1 MKASASIEIRQPA
14 SFAFK
19 FESEKLGWP
28 EKVIAM
34 NRPDKTNAIVQP
46 SAFPFTKASLPLD
59 ETRPRLILW
68 KCSLAPVEGF
78 EVTVVDAKEP
88 WNNVEK
94 LGLSERSAVVILRAN
109 GEEFARLEGPAV
121 TQDAL
126 KTLIEL
132 FHCEES
138 IRTAAA
144 DWKTTKDSV
153 RLIQLYAAQR
163 RLSASLVAF
172 QETSRRH
179 EPSSELCK
187 AGRQIAELALEM
199 IRHEDAIPVLEYVR
213 EYETDEVARL
223 EAWSRLI
230 WCHLTLG
237 NKDAA
242 RKLSEDPGLP
252 SSRYGS

>member
-1 MKASASIEIRQPA
+1 
-14 SFAFK
+14 
-19 FESEKLGWP
+19 
-28 EKVIAM
+28 M
-34 NRPDKTNAIVQP
+34 NRPDNLSAVVPTN
-46 SAFPFTKASLPLD
+46 AFPFVDAAAVLS
-59 ETRPRLILW
+59 EARPRLIMW
-68 KCSLAPVEGF
+68 KCSLVTTSDF
-78 EVTVVDAKEP
+78 EVVQLEESESWSTI
-88 WNNVEK
+88 EK
-94 LGLSERSAVVILRAN
+94 LGLCERSAVVILRAN
-109 GEEFARLEGPAV
+109 GEEFARLEGQAV

-126 KTLIEL
+126 KNLIEL
-132 FHCEES
+132 FSCEES

-179 EPSSELCK
+179 GPSGELCR

-199 IRHEDAIPVLEYVR
+199 IRHEDAIPVLEFIK
-213 EYETDEVARL
+213 EHETDDVARL

-237 NKDAA
+237 NKEEA

>member
-1 MKASASIEIRQPA
+1 M
-14 SFAFK
+14 
-19 FESEKLGWP
+19 P
-28 EKVIAM
+28 EKVIVM
-34 NRPDKTNAIVQP
+34 NSPDKLSAVVSNN
-46 SAFPFTKASLPLD
+46 AFPFAESVAPSG

-68 KCSLAPVEGF
+68 KCSLVTTSDF
-78 EVTVVDAKEP
+78 EVIQLDESESWST
-88 WNNVEK
+88 VEK
-94 LGLSERSAVVILRAN
+94 LGLCERSAVVILRAN
-109 GEEFARLEGPAV
+109 GEEFARLEGQAV
-121 TQDAL
+121 TQEAL
-126 KTLIEL
+126 KNLIEL
-132 FHCEES
+132 FSCEES
-138 IRTAAA
+138 IRAAAA

-179 EPSSELCK
+179 GPSSELCR

-199 IRHEDAIPVLEYVR
+199 IRHEDAIPVLEYVK

-237 NKDAA
+237 NKEEA

>member
-1 MKASASIEIRQPA
+1 
-14 SFAFK
+14 
-19 FESEKLGWP
+19 
-28 EKVIAM
+28 M
-34 NRPDKTNAIVQP
+34 NRPDNLNAIVQTN
-46 SAFPFTKASLPLD
+46 AFPFVKAAVPLD
-59 ETRPRLILW
+59 EGLPRLILW
-68 KCSLAPVEGF
+68 RCSLDPVEGF
-78 EVTVVDAKEP
+78 DVTMVDPKES
-88 WNNVEK
+88 WNNVER
-94 LGLSERSAVVILRAN
+94 LGLCERSAVVIMRPN
-109 GEEFARLEGPAV
+109 GEEFARLEGPNV
-121 TQDAL
+121 NQDAL
-126 KTLIEL
+126 NTLVEL
-132 FHCEES
+132 YNCEES
-138 IRTAAA
+138 IRAAAA

-179 EPSSELCK
+179 EPSTEICR

-213 EYETDEVARL
+213 EHETDEVARL

-237 NKDAA
+237 NKEEA
-242 RKLSEDPGLP
+242 RRLSEDPGLP

>member
-1 MKASASIEIRQPA
+1 
-14 SFAFK
+14 
-19 FESEKLGWP
+19 
-28 EKVIAM
+28 M
-34 NRPDKTNAIVQP
+34 NRPDSSNAIVQTNV
-46 SAFPFTKASLPLD
+46 FPFVKAMSQVDEGLPC
-59 ETRPRLILW
+59 LILW
-68 KCSLAPVEGF
+68 RCSLDSLEGF
-78 EVTVVDAKEP
+78 DVTIVDPRES
-88 WNNVEK
+88 WSSVER
-94 LGLSERSAVVILRAN
+94 LGLCERSAAVILRPN
-109 GEEFARLEGPAV
+109 GEEFARLEGPNV
-121 TQDAL
+121 TQDGL
-126 KTLIEL
+126 NTLAEL
-132 FHCEES
+132 YRCEES
-138 IRTAAA
+138 IRSAAS

-179 EPSSELCK
+179 EPSSEICR

-213 EYETDEVARL
+213 EHEKDEVAKL

-237 NKDAA
+237 NKEEA

-252 SSRYGS
+252 SSRFGS

>member
-1 MKASASIEIRQPA
+1 
-14 SFAFK
+14 
-19 FESEKLGWP
+19 
-28 EKVIAM
+28 M
-34 NRPDKTNAIVQP
+34 NRPDNQSAIVQTN
-46 SAFPFTKASLPLD
+46 AFPFVKAALPLD
-59 ETRPRLILW
+59 EGLPRLILW
-68 KCSLAPVEGF
+68 RCSLSPIDGF
-78 EVTVVDAKEP
+78 DVTFVDPKES
-88 WNNVEK
+88 WTNVER
-94 LGLSERSAVVILRAN
+94 LGLSERSAAVILRSN
-109 GEEFARLEGPAV
+109 GEEFARLEGPSV
-121 TQDAL
+121 TQEAL
-126 KTLIEL
+126 QTLAEL
-132 FHCEES
+132 FICEES
-138 IRTAAA
+138 IRSAAA

-163 RLSASLVAF
+163 RLSASMVAF

-179 EPSSELCK
+179 EPSSEICK

-213 EYETDEVARL
+213 EHEKDEVARL

-237 NKDAA
+237 NKEEA

>member
-1 MKASASIEIRQPA
+1 MLSFFHRKPA
-14 SFAFK
+14 LPGNVF
-19 FESEKLGWP
+19 
-28 EKVIAM
+28 IM
-34 NRPDKTNAIVQP
+34 IRPDNLNAVVP
-46 SAFPFTKASLPLD
+46 NNAFPFADSAALSGEP
-59 ETRPRLILW
+59 RPRLILW
-68 KCSLAPVEGF
+68 KCRLITTSDF
-78 EVTVVDAKEP
+78 EVIQLEESESWST
-88 WNNVEK
+88 VEK
-94 LGLSERSAVVILRAN
+94 LGLCERSAVVILRVN

-126 KTLIEL
+126 KNLIEL
-132 FHCEES
+132 FGSEES
-138 IRTAAA
+138 IRSAAA
-144 DWKTTKDSV
+144 DWKTTEVSV

-179 EPSSELCK
+179 GPSGELCR

-199 IRHEDAIPVLEYVR
+199 IRHEDAIPVLEYVK
-213 EYETDEVARL
+213 EHETDEVARL

-237 NKDAA
+237 NKEEA

>member
-1 MKASASIEIRQPA
+1 
-14 SFAFK
+14 
-19 FESEKLGWP
+19 
-28 EKVIAM
+28 M
-34 NRPDKTNAIVQP
+34 NRPDNTSAIVQR
-46 SAFPFTKASLPLD
+46 SAFPFVKASLPID
-59 ETRPRLILW
+59 ESRPRLILW
-68 KCSLAPVEGF
+68 RCSLSPVDGF
-78 EVTVVDAKEP
+78 DATLMDSKES
-88 WNNVEK
+88 WTNVER
-94 LGLSERSAVVILRAN
+94 LGLCERSAVVILRAN

-126 KTLIEL
+126 ETLVEL

-138 IRTAAA
+138 IRAAAA

-179 EPSSELCK
+179 EPSSDLCK

-213 EYETDEVARL
+213 EHETDEVARL

-237 NKDAA
+237 NKEEA